1 MEYYTYAYLREDG
14 TPYYIGKGKG
24 GRAHKKGKGEVAP
37 PKNRSKVIKLK
48 QNITEEEA
56 FRHEKYMIA
65 ILGRKD
71 LGTGILRNKTNG
83 GDGPSGYI
91 MSDEQKLYLSQVHSG
106 KKLTEE
112 HKRKITEANIR
123 RGAGKYKRTPETL
136 LKMKTG
142 RKLIKYHLKHK
153 DGTELIIDSMN
164 QFCKENPH
172 LDRSAMNRVGRGIKK
187 TYKGWTVE
195 KLD

>member
-14 TPYYIGKGKG
+14 TPYYIGKGRG
-24 GRAHKKGKGEVAP
+24 NRINKKGKGEVSP
-37 PKNRSKVIKLK
+37 PRDRSKIIKLK
-48 QNITEEEA
+48 QNLTEEEA

-65 ILGRKD
+65 VFGRKD
-71 LGTGILRNKTNG
+71 LGTGILRNKTDG
-83 GDGPSGYI
+83 GDGPSGYV
-91 MSDEQKLYLSQVHSG
+91 MSEEQKLYLSQIHLG

-112 HKRKITEANIR
+112 HKRKIGEAGKKN
-123 RGAGKYKRTPETL
+123 GCGKYKRTPETL

-142 RKLIKYHLKHK
+142 RKLIKYYLKHE

-164 QFCKENPH
+164 EFCKKNAH
-172 LDRSAMNRVGRGIKK
+172 LDRSAMNRVGRGVVKQ
-187 TYKGWTVE
+187 YKGWTVK